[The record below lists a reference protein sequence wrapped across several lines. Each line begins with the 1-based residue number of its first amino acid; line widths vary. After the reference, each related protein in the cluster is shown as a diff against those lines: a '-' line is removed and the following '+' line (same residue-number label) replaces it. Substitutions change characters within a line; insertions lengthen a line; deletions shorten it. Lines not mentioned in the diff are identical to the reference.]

1 MNLSIVVPIYNV
13 ESYLEACLSS
23 IEPILSNENVE
34 LILVN
39 DGSKDGSEDI
49 CYKYIDKISNNKQQT
64 TNNKQQTTNNKQ
76 QTTNN
81 KQQTT
86 NNKQQTTNNKQQT
99 TNNKQQT
106 TNNKQQTTNNKQQT
120 TTNNKHRTPNIK
132 YIYQDNQGLSEA
144 RNTGIKNS
152 NGKYIVFID
161 SDDFINCQ
169 VLLDFLSKDDI
180 DMPDVVFLN
189 AVKYDKGS
197 VSYFGE
203 DYQPE
208 KILNQSKVEVLK
220 GLCRFRKFPGSAWN
234 KIIKREL
241 IIKEKLFFE
250 KGIYSEDV
258 EWSMRLFNAATTFSY
273 LDGCYYYYRQGR
285 EDSITGTVSE
295 KSIKS
300 LLYILEKNA
309 EMEFNRDIS
318 SYLYSFLSYE
328 YLVLLFIMTSKN
340 IACDADIK
348 RRAYHLRF
356 MLLKSNKLI
365 YKLIFPIITLFGVD
379 ITGRILKAIRGNI

>member
-13 ESYLEACLSS
+13 ESYLEACLNS

-49 CYKYIDKISNNKQQT
+49 CYKYIDKISNT
-64 TNNKQQTTNNKQ
+64 
-76 QTTNN
+76 
-81 KQQTT
+81 
-86 NNKQQTTNNKQQT
+86 
-99 TNNKQQT
+99 
-106 TNNKQQTTNNKQQT
+106 
-120 TTNNKHRTPNIK
+120 KHQTPNTKYQTPNTK

-152 NGKYIVFID
+152 NGKYIAFID

-169 VLLDFLSKDDI
+169 VLLDFLGKDDS

-189 AVKYDKGS
+189 AVKYDKGR

-241 IIKEKLFFE
+241 IIREKLFFE
-250 KGIYSEDV
+250 KGIYSEDI

-285 EDSITGTVSE
+285 KDSITGTVSE
-295 KSIKS
+295 KGIKS

-340 IACDADIK
+340 IACDSDIK

-356 MLLKSNKLI
+356 MLLKSN
-365 YKLIFPIITLFGVD
+365 KLIFPIITLFGVD

>member
-1 MNLSIVVPIYNV
+1 MDLSIVVPIYNV

-49 CYKYIDKISNNKQQT
+49 CYKYIDKISNTQHPTPNTQHPTPNTQHPT
-64 TNNKQQTTNNKQ
+64 PNTQHPTPNTQHPTPNTQHPTPNTQHPTPNTQHPTPNTQ
-76 QTTNN
+76 HPTPDTRY
-81 KQQTT
+81 
-86 NNKQQTTNNKQQT
+86 
-99 TNNKQQT
+99 
-106 TNNKQQTTNNKQQT
+106 
-120 TTNNKHRTPNIK
+120 RTPNIK
-132 YIYQDNQGLSEA
+132 YIYQDNQGTAEA

-180 DMPDVVFLN
+180 DMPDVIFLN

-197 VSYFGE
+197 VSHFGE

-220 GLCRFRKFPGSAWN
+220 GLCRFRKFPGSACN

-250 KGIYSEDV
+250 KEVYAEDI

-285 EDSITGTVSE
+285 KDSKTGTVSE

>member
-13 ESYLEACLSS
+13 ESYLEACLNS

-49 CYKYIDKISNNKQQT
+49 CYKYIDKISNT
-64 TNNKQQTTNNKQ
+64 
-76 QTTNN
+76 
-81 KQQTT
+81 
-86 NNKQQTTNNKQQT
+86 
-99 TNNKQQT
+99 
-106 TNNKQQTTNNKQQT
+106 
-120 TTNNKHRTPNIK
+120 KHQTPNTKHQTPNTKHQTPNTK

-152 NGKYIVFID
+152 NGKYIAFID

-169 VLLDFLSKDDI
+169 VLLDFLGKDDS

-189 AVKYDKGS
+189 AVKYDKGR

-220 GLCRFRKFPGSAWN
+220 GLCRFRKFPGSACN

-250 KGIYSEDV
+250 KGIYAEDI

-285 EDSITGTVSE
+285 KDSITGTVSE
-295 KSIKS
+295 KGIKS

-340 IACDADIK
+340 IACDSDIK

-356 MLLKSNKLI
+356 MLLKSN
-365 YKLIFPIITLFGVD
+365 KLIFPIITLFGVD